1 MRAVL
6 VDAKHTVPHLVER
19 QRPEPRP
26 GAQVIKVDWAGLQP
40 TDVLRVLGTY
50 KNPTFPYVVGGE
62 GVGRLEDGTRVYFGH
77 SVPPE
82 GAMSD
87 YTLVPDEEIW
97 PIDEDVDAQQVI
109 ALALAGLGAL
119 IPLEEARIVPGER
132 VLILGATGPVGQI
145 GTLSA
150 RQLGAGVIV
159 GAARSRERL
168 ERLKE
173 RGMIDELVVLGEG
186 DDQEA
191 LARHMG
197 PRGYEVVLDPLFGAP
212 AEAAMRCVAEG
223 GRLMSIGTRAG
234 RTMTLTLT
242 ELRRRHHHGVDTG
255 ELVRSPAE
263 RRAAFDRLLDYAARG
278 KWQIDVVTYDLE
290 DIEAAWKAQCSS
302 PGAKIVMRVASDA
315 R

>member
-6 VDAKHTVPHLVER
+6 VDALHTVPHLVER
-19 QRPEPRP
+19 PRP
-26 GAQVIKVDWAGLQP
+26 APCSGAQLIKVEWAGLQP
-40 TDVLRVLGTY
+40 TDVLRVRGTY

-62 GVGRLEDGTRVYFGH
+62 GVGWLDDGTRVYFGH
-77 SVPPE
+77 SAPPE

-87 YTLVPDEEIW
+87 YTLVPNDEIW
-97 PIDEDVDAQQVI
+97 PIPDDVDARQVI

-119 IPLEEARIVPGER
+119 IPLEEAHITPGER
-132 VLILGATGPVGQI
+132 VLVLGATGPVGQI
-145 GTLSA
+145 GTLVA
-150 RQLGAGVIV
+150 RQLGAGTIV

-168 ERLKE
+168 ERLLE
-173 RGMIDELVVLGEG
+173 RGMVDEIVELGHG
-186 DDQEA
+186 DDQQA
-191 LARHMG
+191 LAKHQG
-197 PRGYEVVLDPLFGAP
+197 ARGYDVVLDPLFGAP

-255 ELVRSPAE
+255 ELIRPPAE
-263 RRAAFDRLLDYAARG
+263 RRAAFDRLLGYARQG
-278 KWQIDVVTYDLE
+278 HWEIDTVTYDLE
-290 DIEAAWKAQCSS
+290 DIEAAWDAQCGS
-302 PGAKIVMRVASDA
+302 PGAKIVIKVARDA